1 LTMTTQWRHRG
12 LSILFKP
19 NSMLHME
26 PSQTKTIEQSNVSR
40 SARIGMLIISARI
53 GMLIIIVVV
62 VSLVLLVAFVPPL
75 NGLFWTFSCVLG
87 VKNSGYDALD
97 TTNYHEWYND
107 DSTMELAQSG
117 TFVGPLQMSEYVDF
131 TKSIYFEKY
140 DTVGDHYGKLQI
152 ASKDRCLL
160 EYAIQNK
167 AQVKP
172 EYTNNGEGQCII
184 TTVGVKLDYAVG
196 LFGFGINVKKM
207 SLFYPEKF
215 LEKLFNNIIGGNAV
229 TNYICDTVLRDNC
242 QDVYKAN
249 GLNETTCKQ
258 KYNNLPP
265 VDAYGYLD
273 DYAKGCR
280 ILHSAFAAIN
290 PKHCPHMSFIPIKDD
305 HDELWCQK
313 SGGTKAEDLFSED
326 ELTNIKD
333 FAIKSGFDPETLS
346 TSCDYEPV

>member
-1 LTMTTQWRHRG
+1 MFQQGYEAIPDENDRTV
-12 LSILFKP
+12 K
-19 NSMLHME
+19 
-26 PSQTKTIEQSNVSR
+26 VSR
-40 SARIGMLIISARI
+40 SARIGIC
-53 GMLIIIVVV
+53 IIVGV
-62 VSLVLLVAFVPPL
+62 VSLGLLIAFVPPL
-75 NGLFWTFSCVLG
+75 NGLFWTSSCLLG
-87 VKNSGYDALD
+87 IKISGYDTLD
-97 TTNYHEWYND
+97 TTNYHKWYND

-117 TFVGPLQMSEYVDF
+117 TFVGPSQMTEYVDF
-131 TKSIYFEKY
+131 TKAIYFEKY
-140 DTVGDHYGKLQI
+140 EQVGDNHRKMQI

-160 EYAIQNK
+160 EYAFQNK

-172 EYTNNGEGQCII
+172 EYTNNGEGQCVI
-184 TTVGVKLDYAVG
+184 TTVGVKLDYTVG
-196 LFGFGINVKKM
+196 LFGFGFNIKKM

-215 LEKLFNNIIGGNAV
+215 LGMLFNNIIGGNTV

-290 PKHCPHMSFIPIKDD
+290 PKHCPHMSFIPIMDY

-326 ELTNIKD
+326 ELTNIND